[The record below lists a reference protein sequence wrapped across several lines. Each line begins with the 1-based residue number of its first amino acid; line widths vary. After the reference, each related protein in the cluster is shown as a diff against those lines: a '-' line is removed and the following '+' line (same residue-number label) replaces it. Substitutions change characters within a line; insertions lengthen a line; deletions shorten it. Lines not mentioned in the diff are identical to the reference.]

1 MRYYVLLFFGVLI
14 LTTSCKEKKN
24 GQIIDIEN
32 IYAWC
37 IVPYDSLER
46 SPEERI
52 NMLKGLGIKKYAYDW
67 REKHLSSMAEEL
79 RLAKRNGIDVNAIW
93 LWIDVNS
100 DTIDG
105 LSSSNKKVFNIIEEV
120 GYKGQLWVGINDNFL
135 ENLSDVESVK
145 KGAEM
150 IAFLS
155 KKANALDCKV
165 ALYNHGGWFGE
176 PKNQIKII
184 NALPNEELGIVYNFH
199 HAHEQIEVF
208 PELVTMMLPFLWNVN
223 LNGLRKEGPKIL
235 TIGEGDYEKE
245 MIAILLEK
253 GYKGDFGILGH
264 VEDADVQ
271 IILKANLNGL
281 KKLTILVDF

>member
-245 MIAILLEK
+245 MIALLLEK

>member
-1 MRYYVLLFFGVLI
+1 
-14 LTTSCKEKKN
+14 LTTSCKEKNN
-24 GQIIDIEN
+24 GHIIDIEN

-67 REKHLSSMAEEL
+67 REKHLASMAEEL
-79 RLAKRNGIDVNAIW
+79 RLAKRNGIEVNAIW
-93 LWIDVNS
+93 LWIDGNL

-105 LSSSNKKVFNIIEEV
+105 LSSSNNKVFSIIEEV

-135 ENLSDVESVK
+135 ENLSDAESVK

-184 NALPNEELGIVYNFH
+184 EALPNEELGILYNFH

-208 PELVTMMLPFLWNVN
+208 PELATMMLPYLWNVN

-245 MIAILLEK
+245 MIALLLEK

-264 VEDADVQ
+264 VEDTDVE

-281 KKLTILVDF
+281 KKLTILEDF

>member
-1 MRYYVLLFFGVLI
+1 MKYYILLFFGAIVMM
-14 LTTSCKEKKN
+14 TSCTEKNN
-24 GQIIDIEN
+24 GQIIDMEN

-79 RLAKRNGIDVNAIW
+79 RLAKRNDIEVNAIW
-93 LWIDVNS
+93 MWIDGNS
-100 DTIDG
+100 DSIDG
-105 LSSSNKKVFNIIEEV
+105 LSSSNKKVFNVIEEV
-120 GYKGQLWVGINDNFL
+120 GYKGQIWVGINGNFF
-135 ENLSDVESVK
+135 ENLSDPEAVK

-155 KKANALDCKV
+155 KKANALGCKI
-165 ALYNHGGWFGE
+165 ALYNHGDWFGE
-176 PKNQIKII
+176 PKNQIQII
-184 NALPNEELGIVYNFH
+184 EALPNEDLGIVYNFH
-199 HAHEQIEVF
+199 HAHEQIDVF
-208 PELVTMMLPFLWNVN
+208 PEMVTMMMPYLWNVN

-245 MIAILLEK
+245 MIALLLEK

-264 VEDADVQ
+264 VEDADVET
-271 IILKANLNGL
+271 ILKANLNGL
-281 KKLTILVDF
+281 KN

>member
-1 MRYYVLLFFGVLI
+1 MRYYVLLFFGALI
-14 LTTSCKEKKN
+14 LTTSCKEKNN
-24 GQIIDIEN
+24 GHIIDIEN

-67 REKHLSSMAEEL
+67 REKHLASMAEEL
-79 RLAKRNGIDVNAIW
+79 RLAKRNGIEVNAIW
-93 LWIDVNS
+93 LWIDGNL

-105 LSSSNKKVFNIIEEV
+105 LSSSNNKVFSIIEEV

-135 ENLSDVESVK
+135 ENLSDAESVK

-184 NALPNEELGIVYNFH
+184 EALPNEELGILYNFH

-208 PELVTMMLPFLWNVN
+208 PELATMMLPYLWNVN

-245 MIAILLEK
+245 MIALLLEK

-264 VEDADVQ
+264 VEDTDVE

-281 KKLTILVDF
+281 KKLTILEDF